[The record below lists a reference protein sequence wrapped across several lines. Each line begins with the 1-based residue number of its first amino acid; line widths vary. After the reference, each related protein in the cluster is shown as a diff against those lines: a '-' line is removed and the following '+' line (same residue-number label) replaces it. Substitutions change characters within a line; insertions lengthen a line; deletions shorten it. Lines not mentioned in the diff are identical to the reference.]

1 MALYNVLQKF
11 PTYSLYHWA
20 IGGTG
25 RSTTSKAGSFNHKYW
40 MIQYF
45 RFPVAESIGS
55 CMLEEVSSTYC
66 KASHLYIIFLSVP
79 SSIEKNHPESYTA
92 APSLDQ

>member
-1 MALYNVLQKF
+1 MALYNILQKF
-11 PTYSLYHWA
+11 PTYTLYHWET
-20 IGGTG
+20 GGTG
-25 RSTTSKAGSFNHKYW
+25 RSTTTKAGSFNHKYW

-45 RFPVAESIGS
+45 CFPVAESIGS

-66 KASHLYIIFLSVP
+66 KASRLLFSSLCPLLLKKIIPKVM
-79 SSIEKNHPESYTA
+79 A